1 MTFGLTDLEK
11 KKRSIFRMLA
21 SSIQYNTAIFSKV
34 YMQHCHLGSEVTLLV
49 IRCFDNESWQF
60 VCTIFYTQ
68 IYCYLS
74 KATTKY
80 VKYILV
86 DISSNQIIFIFML
99 RHGCRSELFIRMTHV
114 LNVPNISLKLV
125 IIPLN

>member
-21 SSIQYNTAIFSKV
+21 SSIQYNSATFSKV

-60 VCTIFYTQ
+60 VCTIFYTK

-86 DISSNQIIFIFML
+86 DISSKQNHFYL
-99 RHGCRSELFIRMTHV
+99 YA
-114 LNVPNISLKLV
+114 
-125 IIPLN
+125 

>member
-21 SSIQYNTAIFSKV
+21 SSIQYNTAAFSKV
-34 YMQHCHLGSEVTLLV
+34 YMQHCHLGSEVNLLV

-60 VCTIFYTQ
+60 VRTNFHTQ
-68 IYCYLS
+68 IHCYLS

-86 DISSNQIIFIFML
+86 DISSKQNHFYL
-99 RHGCRSELFIRMTHV
+99 YA
-114 LNVPNISLKLV
+114 
-125 IIPLN
+125 